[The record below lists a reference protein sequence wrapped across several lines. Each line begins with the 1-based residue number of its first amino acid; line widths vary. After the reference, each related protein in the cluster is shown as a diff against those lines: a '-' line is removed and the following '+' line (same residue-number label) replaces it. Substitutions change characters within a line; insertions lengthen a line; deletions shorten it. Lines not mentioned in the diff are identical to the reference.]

1 MITLEKPHNRNCPPY
16 VIILDEEKSSDSLF
30 ISLKFVC
37 TKRSVIFQRS
47 NEKKK
52 KLYIYLEIKPFRVNI
67 GASSFTSNKFNIF
80 YTMCLKNKIFQ
91 KFRNFYLFLTLNFNF
106 HSSSHFSH
114 FLFSLLFCRHQ
125 GLYKTFWGTTKKCE
139 NKNLS

>member
-1 MITLEKPHNRNCPPY
+1 MPAICYYFRWGKKFRQFIHFIKICLHEK
-16 VIILDEEKSSDSLF
+16 
-30 ISLKFVC
+30 ISHFSKI
-37 TKRSVIFQRS
+37 KR
-47 NEKKK
+47 KKK